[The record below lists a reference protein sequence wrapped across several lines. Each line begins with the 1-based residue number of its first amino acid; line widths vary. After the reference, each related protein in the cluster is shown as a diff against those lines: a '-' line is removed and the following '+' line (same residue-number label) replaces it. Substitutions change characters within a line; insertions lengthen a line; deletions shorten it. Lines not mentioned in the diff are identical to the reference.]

1 MFILNK
7 VLGITN
13 TFCKWEKHRYL
24 FSELLVD
31 ARFEDSDVAALT
43 EVCAGGLLNRKLL
56 INLQMARNG

>member
-13 TFCKWEKHRYL
+13 TFSKRGKHRYL
-24 FSELLVD
+24 FSELLD
-31 ARFEDSDVAALT
+31 EARFEGSDAAALT
-43 EVCAGGLLNRKLL
+43 EVCAGGLLNKKLL